1 MFLAK
6 ITITLKKSILDPQGK
21 AVYHALE
28 NLNFSS
34 IADVRIGK
42 YIEMKINCNDMEEAK
57 QQTEDACQKLLSNVI
72 MENYSFT
79 VEKIN

>member
-6 ITITLKKSILDPQGK
+6 IIITLKKSILDPQGK

-34 IADVRIGK
+34 IGDVRIGK
-42 YIEMKINCNDMEEAK
+42 YIEMKINSNDMEEAK
-57 QQTEDACQKLLSNVI
+57 RQTEDACQKLLSNVI